1 MFDNQQ
7 GNSLKE
13 GKQESGVCYP
23 NPITYSTYYA
33 YWDGKIGI
41 WPKGSYQ
48 PAVRG
53 SVNWPAGT
61 LLWHDEPVTKEVY
74 RNLLTEKVVLAI
86 IEKKDKVSL
95 KSV

>member
-1 MFDNQQ
+1 MYGISNLFDNQQ

-13 GKQESGVCYP
+13 GKQESHVCYP

-53 SVNWPAGT
+53 SVNCNI
-61 LLWHDEPVTKEVY
+61 LL
-74 RNLLTEKVVLAI
+74 LLVVIATMVVLGKQMGENNA
-86 IEKKDKVSL
+86 DWQ
-95 KSV
+95 